1 MEITE
6 EQRQRAEA
14 NRLAALAKRKAL
26 LQSATTASN
35 RQDAWRLSKCRKFS
49 TEPAHFPK
57 SALADPNS
65 TTQLPEN
72 FRVRLEICSPDS
84 FSVTPLAIEGFV
96 YPGEEECLRRLGQ
109 WLSDVMPSHYT
120 QNNSGGKACV
130 YKLRD
135 YNPVLTCLKNSAGIE
150 VEGIPWVT
158 LNVVEKLSHS
168 IDTGRW
174 NPCRPEHLS
183 DEVVDEMI
191 GKLPKSLLG
200 VILPFQL
207 EGVRFG
213 LRRGGRCLIA
223 DEMGL
228 GKTLQAIAIAACFIS
243 AGSIL
248 VVCPAIL
255 RLSWAE
261 ELERWLP
268 FCLPADIHLVFGHR
282 NNPVHLTRFPRVVVI
297 SYTMLHRLRKSMIE
311 QEWALLIVDE
321 SHHVRCSKR
330 TSEPEEVKA
339 VLDVAAK
346 VKRIVLL
353 SGTPSLSRPGLLGKT
368 KYDFAKTYCDVKT
381 DFSKG
386 VRLEELNVL
395 LKQTVMIRRLK
406 QHLLVQLPPKR
417 RQIIRLLLK
426 RSEIVSAKAAVGVI
440 NDSEK
445 DATNDKTPKDSDE
458 HDDSGACCRL
468 GKISYQE
475 LGIAKLSGFR
485 EWLSIHPVIA
495 ESDGAADIDVNPR
508 SNKMIIFAHHLKV
521 LDGVQEF
528 ISEKG
533 IGFVRIDGNTLPRDR
548 QSAVHSF
555 QLSNEVKIAIIGIT
569 AGGVGLDFSSAQN
582 VVFLELPQSP
592 SLMLQAED
600 RAHRRGQ
607 TSAVNI
613 YIFCAKDTTDESHWQ
628 NLNKSLRC
636 VSSATNGKYDALQE
650 IAVEGVS
657 YLEMSDKTDRGSEDL
672 TLDQVASSDQFQEL
686 MKVPESSEA
695 SDFRA
700 INTNDEI
707 TAKMNDKL
715 LEEIEDIT
723 LSGAEIGPEKVSPYE
738 LVKSNKDKDE
748 PKKVSQYTG
757 RIHLYSCVP
766 GTDSRPR
773 PLFESFRPEE
783 LDNTEHISGCLKD
796 NPGYRHAIQVFINEW
811 NALRP
816 IERTKLLGK
825 PLQLPLSVELCYL
838 KETINHSSGGL
849 LKGGSKRRTTPSLE
863 ISHPLPSGAE
873 WKKVRICSG
882 SRKKDKEYT
891 QGWTINDEPLCKLC
905 QKTCKSKNAK
915 NAEYFEDLFCNL
927 DCYEEY
933 RLRTS
938 GRFLREELFRIEH
951 GVCTNCQ
958 LDCHKLVKHIKPLSL
973 EQRRKYIVRVA
984 PSVASRQN
992 MLEKLVNDPTEANAW
1007 HADHVVPV
1015 YRGGGE
1021 CRLENM
1027 RTLCVACHYN
1037 VTTAQCA
1044 ERRSTRAKA
1053 RKQLKV
1059 IMDGIQND
1067 LNVDGTV
1074 PHTKDQMH
1082 MEMEENTIEDELLVK
1097 VPGSSYSGCISSSA
1111 ESEVLNSSKS

>member
-686 MKVPESSEA
+686 MKV
-695 SDFRA
+695 
-700 INTNDEI
+700 
-707 TAKMNDKL
+707 
-715 LEEIEDIT
+715 
-723 LSGAEIGPEKVSPYE
+723 
-738 LVKSNKDKDE
+738 
-748 PKKVSQYTG
+748 SQYTG